1 MKHWSEMDSSLML
14 CDLKKQPPE
23 VFHKTFDKIHRK
35 TSVLE
40 FRFPLFWKE
49 DPTQVFSFEYC
60 KILRNT
66 YFEEHRRT
74 AASHVILIELQEDP
88 VKHLRWSFLG
98 KILRAKSHLLLT
110 SSWMSKSVLP
120 TLSHSETLTLSLSL
134 LLKELCSVL

>member
-1 MKHWSEMDSSLML
+1 ML
-14 CDLKKQPPE
+14 CDLKKQPSE
-23 VFHKTFDKIHRK
+23 VFHKKFDKIHRK

-98 KILRAKSHLLLT
+98 KIFKGEKPFALNFIMDVKECTTHIITFGNSYVIT
-110 SSWMSKSVLP
+110 I
-120 TLSHSETLTLSLSL
+120 TLI
-134 LLKELCSVL
+134 KRIVLCSVKY